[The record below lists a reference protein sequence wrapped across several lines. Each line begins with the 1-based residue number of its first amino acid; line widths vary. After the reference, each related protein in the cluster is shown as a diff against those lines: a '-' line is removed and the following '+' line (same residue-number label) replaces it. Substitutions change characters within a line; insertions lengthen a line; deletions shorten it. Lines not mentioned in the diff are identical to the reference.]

1 MEQTVLITGLAIA
14 VAVLVSRPLA
24 LRLHLPPA
32 IPLVVIGV
40 AASYIPDISTELDPE
55 IVLLAF
61 LPILVFHAAVFTSPR
76 ETRENAIPIGLLAI
90 GLVVLTTVAVA
101 AACRFTIDG
110 LAWAPALAL
119 GAAVAP
125 TDPVAA
131 TAVLKRI
138 GAPGRIVTIL
148 EGESLVNDGVAL
160 TIFALAIEATVGGGF
175 SLGEGALRLVEV
187 VVGGLAFGLAV
198 GWGVGWVRARTS
210 DEGSRILLLLLAPY
224 LAYLPAEHFKM
235 SGVLATV
242 AAGVY
247 LGKQSTGI
255 YGPSSRIVS
264 AAFFGVLTFLAEST
278 LFVLLGLAIPGVV
291 RDVNDD
297 ALSVLVVATLMV
309 TLVVVGLRLA
319 FQILVPPLLAPTPN
333 GRLGFLH
340 MSWRP
345 RLVVGWSGMRGAIS
359 LAIALSIPLTA
370 NGEPFPG
377 RSLLIFLAAVVVLVT
392 LVGQGGTIGWVAEA
406 LGVERSRRER
416 REGVLARRVAVE
428 TALLHLDE
436 MVGAGRA
443 DEAVADALRPPLE
456 LRLERLQTL
465 EDDERDNADAVN
477 VRPIQRELL
486 RAQRGAINRLY
497 EEGKIGAP
505 TLREL
510 NRELD
515 FDDPRL
521 RRSATP

>member
-1 MEQTVLITGLAIA
+1 MALVTGLAIV
-14 VAVLVSRPLA
+14 VAVLASRPLA

-32 IPLVVIGV
+32 VPLVAMGIG
-40 AASYIPDISTELDPE
+40 ASYLPGISTQLDPQ

-61 LPILVFHAAVFTSPR
+61 LPILVFHAAIFSSPR
-76 ETRENAIPIGLLAI
+76 ETRENAAPIALLAV
-90 GLVVLTTVAVA
+90 GLVLITTLAVA
-101 AACRFTIDG
+101 AAARWSIDG

-160 TIFALAIEATVGGGF
+160 TIFALAIEATLGNGF
-175 SLGEGALRLVEV
+175 TLAEGTVRLLEV
-187 VVGGLAFGLAV
+187 VVGGIAFGLAV
-198 GWGVGWVRARTS
+198 GVAIGWLRRRTS
-210 DEGSRILLLLLAPY
+210 DEGSQILLLLLAPY
-224 LAYLPAEHFKM
+224 LAYLPADHLDL

-247 LGKQSTGI
+247 LGQQSEGI
-255 YGPSSRIVS
+255 FGPSSRIVS
-264 AAFFGVLTFLAEST
+264 TAFFGVLTFLVEST
-278 LFVLLGLAIPGVV
+278 LFVLLGLAIPGVISE
-291 RDVNDD
+291 VNDD
-297 ALSVLVVATLMV
+297 PASVLVLATVSVV
-309 TLVVVGLRLA
+309 TAVVGIRLA
-319 FQILVPPLLAPTPN
+319 FQMLLTPLLAPTRS

-340 MSWRP
+340 MAWRP

-359 LAIALSIPLTA
+359 LAIALSIPLMA
-370 NGEPFPG
+370 DGEPFPG

-392 LVGQGGTIGWVAEA
+392 LVGQGSTIGAVAGM
-406 LGVERSRRER
+406 LGVERSAREQ
-416 REGVLARRVAVE
+416 REALLARRVVAE

-436 MVGAGRA
+436 MLESGRA
-443 DEAVADALRPPLE
+443 DEVVADALRPALE

-465 EDDERDNADAVN
+465 EDERRDDAEAVD
-477 VRPIQRELL
+477 VRPVQRELL
-486 RAQRGAINRLY
+486 RAQRGALNRLY
-497 EEGKIGAP
+497 REGKIGAP
-505 TLREL
+505 TLRDV

>member
-1 MEQTVLITGLAIA
+1 M
-14 VAVLVSRPLA
+14 
-24 LRLHLPPA
+24 
-32 IPLVVIGV
+32 
-40 AASYIPDISTELDPE
+40 
-55 IVLLAF
+55 
-61 LPILVFHAAVFTSPR
+61 
-76 ETRENAIPIGLLAI
+76 
-90 GLVVLTTVAVA
+90 LTTVAVA
-101 AACRFTIDG
+101 AAARLAIDG

-160 TIFALAIEATVGGGF
+160 TIFALAVEATTGSGF
-175 SLGEGALRLVEV
+175 TLGEGALRLAEV
-187 VVGGLAFGLAV
+187 VVGGIAFGLAV
-198 GWGVGWVRARTS
+198 GWVINRVRRRTS
-210 DEGSRILLLLLAPY
+210 DEGSQIVLLLLAPY
-224 LAYLPAEHFKM
+224 LAYIPAEHFRM

-247 LGKQSTGI
+247 LGQQSDGI
-255 YGPSSRIVS
+255 FGPSSRIVS
-264 AAFFGVLTFLAEST
+264 TAFFGVLIFLVEST
-278 LFVLLGLAIPGVV
+278 LFVLLGLAIPGIIE
-291 RDVNDD
+291 DVNTQP
-297 ALSVLVVATLMV
+297 LSVLALATV
-309 TLVVVGLRLA
+309 LVVMAVVGIRLA
-319 FQILVPPLLAPTPN
+319 FQMLLPPLLAPTPR

-359 LAIALSIPLTA
+359 LAIALSIPLMA
-370 NGEPFPG
+370 NGEPFPA
-377 RSLLIFLAAVVVLVT
+377 RSILIFLAAVVVLVT
-392 LVGQGGTIGWVAEA
+392 LVGQGSTIGAVAGL
-406 LGVERSRRER
+406 LGVEQSAREQ
-416 REGVLARRVAVE
+416 REALLARRVVAE

-436 MVGAGRA
+436 MVEAGRA
-443 DEAVADALRPPLE
+443 DDVVADALRPALE

-465 EDDERDNADAVN
+465 EDDRRDNSEAADS
-477 VRPIQRELL
+477 RPVQRELL
-486 RAQRGAINRLY
+486 RAQRKALNRLY
-497 EEGKIGAP
+497 AEGKIGAP
-505 TLREL
+505 TLREV

>member
-1 MEQTVLITGLAIA
+1 MVLVTGLAIA

-32 IPLVVIGV
+32 VPLVAIGV
-40 AASYIPDISTELDPE
+40 AASYLPDISTELDPE

-76 ETRENAIPIGLLAI
+76 ETRENAVPIALLAV
-90 GLVVLTTVAVA
+90 GLTVLTTLAVA
-101 AACRFTIDG
+101 ATCRLAIDG

-175 SLGEGALRLVEV
+175 SLGYGALRLVEV
-187 VVGGLAFGLAV
+187 VVGGVAFGLAV
-198 GWGVGWVRARTS
+198 GWGIGWVRARTR

-224 LAYLPAEHFKM
+224 LAYIPADHFKM

-247 LGKQSTGI
+247 LGTQSTGI

-264 AAFFGVLTFLAEST
+264 TAFFGVLIFLVEST

-291 RDVNDD
+291 RDVNGDP
-297 ALSVLVVATLMV
+297 LSILVGATLLVTFTVVA
-309 TLVVVGLRLA
+309 LRLV
-319 FQILVPPLLAPTPN
+319 FQLLIPPLLAPTPG

-392 LVGQGGTIGWVAEA
+392 LVGQGSTIGWVADA
-406 LGVERSRRER
+406 LGVERSERER
-416 REGVLARRVAVE
+416 REAVLARRVAVE

-436 MVGAGRA
+436 MVEAGHA
-443 DEAVADALRPPLE
+443 DDIVAHALRPALE

-465 EDDERDNADAVN
+465 EDDSRDDSGAVD
-477 VRPIQRELL
+477 VRPVQRELL
-486 RAQRGAINRLY
+486 RAQRQAVNRLY

-515 FDDPRL
+515 LDDPRL
-521 RRSATP
+521 RRSANP

>member
-1 MEQTVLITGLAIA
+1 MEQIVLVTGLAIA

-32 IPLVVIGV
+32 VPLVALGV
-40 AASYIPDISTELDPE
+40 AASYIPGISTELDPE

-61 LPILVFHAAVFTSPR
+61 LPILVFHAAIFTSPR
-76 ETRENAIPIGLLAI
+76 ETRENAAPIALLAV

-101 AACRFTIDG
+101 VACRMSISG
-110 LAWAPALAL
+110 LGWAPALAL

-138 GAPGRIVTIL
+138 GAPVRIVTIL

-160 TIFALAIEATVGGGF
+160 TIFALAIEATLGGGF
-175 SLGEGALRLVEV
+175 SLGHGALRLAEV
-187 VVGGLAFGLAV
+187 VVGGIAFGLAV
-198 GWGVGWVRARTS
+198 GWLIGKVRARTS
-210 DEGSRILLLLLAPY
+210 DEGSRIILLLLAPY
-224 LAYLPAEHFKM
+224 LAYIPADHLDI

-247 LGKQSTGI
+247 LGQQSTGI

-264 AAFFGVLTFLAEST
+264 TAFFGVLTFLVEST
-278 LFVLLGLAIPGVV
+278 LFVLLGLAIPGVI

-297 ALSVLVVATLMV
+297 PLSVLVGATLLV
-309 TLVVVGLRLA
+309 TFAAVGLRLA
-319 FQILVPPLLAPTPN
+319 FQMLLPPLLAPTPD

-340 MSWRP
+340 MPWRR

-370 NGEPFPG
+370 NGQPFPG

-392 LVGQGGTIGWVAEA
+392 LVGQGSTIGWVAGV
-406 LGVERSRRER
+406 LGVERSERER
-416 REGVLARRVAVE
+416 REALLARRVAAE
-428 TALLHLDE
+428 TALLHLDG
-436 MVGAGRA
+436 MVEDGRA
-443 DEAVADALRPPLE
+443 DDVVADALRPALE
-456 LRLERLQTL
+456 LRLDRLQTL
-465 EDDERDNADAVN
+465 EDDRRDNADAVD
-477 VRPIQRELL
+477 VRPVQRELL
-486 RAQRGAINRLY
+486 RAQRAAVNRLY
-497 EEGKIGAP
+497 VEGKIGAP
-505 TLREL
+505 TLREV

>member
-1 MEQTVLITGLAIA
+1 
-14 VAVLVSRPLA
+14 
-24 LRLHLPPA
+24 
-32 IPLVVIGV
+32 
-40 AASYIPDISTELDPE
+40 
-55 IVLLAF
+55 
-61 LPILVFHAAVFTSPR
+61 
-76 ETRENAIPIGLLAI
+76 
-90 GLVVLTTVAVA
+90 
-101 AACRFTIDG
+101 
-110 LAWAPALAL
+110 
-119 GAAVAP
+119 
-125 TDPVAA
+125 
-131 TAVLKRI
+131 
-138 GAPGRIVTIL
+138 
-148 EGESLVNDGVAL
+148 
-160 TIFALAIEATVGGGF
+160 
-175 SLGEGALRLVEV
+175 
-187 VVGGLAFGLAV
+187 
-198 GWGVGWVRARTS
+198 
-210 DEGSRILLLLLAPY
+210 
-224 LAYLPAEHFKM
+224 M

-247 LGKQSTGI
+247 LGQQSTGI

-264 AAFFGVLTFLAEST
+264 TAFFGVLTFLVEST

-291 RDVNDD
+291 RDVNND
-297 ALSVLVVATLMV
+297 ALSVLVGATLMV

-319 FQILVPPLLAPTPN
+319 FQIVVPPLLAPTPN

-377 RSLLIFLAAVVVLVT
+377 RSLLIFIAAVVVLVT
-392 LVGQGGTIGWVAEA
+392 LVGQGGTIGWVADV
-406 LGVERSRRER
+406 LGVERSRREQ

-436 MVGAGRA
+436 MVEAGRA

-465 EDDERDNADAVN
+465 EDDRRDNAEAVD
-477 VRPIQRELL
+477 VRPVQRELL
-486 RAQRGAINRLY
+486 RAQREAINRLY
-497 EEGKIGAP
+497 TEGKIGAP
-505 TLREL
+505 TMREL